1 MKLLGESIIFDKKL
15 MIMKKN
21 LLIGMFTSI
30 SAFAFSQ
37 EYKQKFSREV
47 CECVKNIDATNKT
60 KNEMSTQFGLC
71 AFKHAAPYK
80 KELKRDFGIDLVADI
95 GNEEKM
101 KKFGV
106 EVGMMMVSECPDI
119 FSKVMG
125 SDESDSEAESSEL
138 LINGTISKIEKDNF
152 VVFHVVG
159 ENKNLTKFYW
169 VSTIE
174 SNLDLPKEYN
184 GLVNKKVNISYYTTE
199 IFDSK
204 INDYRNL
211 NIISSLKTD

>member
-1 MKLLGESIIFDKKL
+1 M
-15 MIMKKN
+15 MKN
-21 LLIGMFTSI
+21 LLIGIFTSV
-30 SAFAFSQ
+30 SVFAFSQ

-60 KNEMSTQFGLC
+60 KKEMSTQFGLC
-71 AFKHAAPYK
+71 AFKHAASYK

-95 GNEEKM
+95 ANEEKM
-101 KKFGV
+101 ENFGV
-106 EVGMMMVSECPDI
+106 QVGMMMVTECPDV

-125 SDESDSEAESSEL
+125 DEGDSGAESSEL
-138 LINGTISKIEKDNF
+138 LINGTVSKIEKDNF
-152 VVFHVVG
+152 VVFHIVG

-199 IFDSK
+199 IFDAK

>member
-1 MKLLGESIIFDKKL
+1 M
-15 MIMKKN
+15 MKN
-21 LLIGMFTSI
+21 LLIGTFTLI
-30 SAFAFSQ
+30 SCSAFSQ

-60 KNEMSTQFGLC
+60 KKELSTQFGLC
-71 AFKHAAPYK
+71 AFKHATSYK
-80 KELKRDFGIDLVADI
+80 NELKRDFGIDLVADI
-95 GNEEKM
+95 KDEKKM
-101 KKFGV
+101 ENFGV
-106 EVGMMMVSECPDI
+106 QVGMMMVGECPDV

-125 SDESDSEAESSEL
+125 DGESDSEAESSQL
-138 LINGTISKIEKDNF
+138 LITGTISKIEKDNF

-159 ENKNLTKFYW
+159 DNKILTKLYW

-174 SNLDLPKEYN
+174 SNLDLPKEYSS
-184 GLVNKKVNISYYTTE
+184 LVNKKVNISYYTTE
-199 IFDSK
+199 IFDAK